1 MVVGWGCVVVVGGA
15 ERVEIGGSGIEGC
28 LIGGRIGLVAAM
40 VRRLARV
47 RMVGRGRMV
56 VGF

>member
-1 MVVGWGCVVVVGGA
+1 MVVVGGA